1 MDWNWSSCG
10 DRGVGMGGVGVGVGV
25 AGGRPLRL
33 GGQLGAVGVEGLVL
47 EPDPLLFAVTFF
59 F

>member
-1 MDWNWSSCG
+1 
-10 DRGVGMGGVGVGVGV
+10 MGGVGVGVGV